1 MIFKFMIS
9 LFIEFN
15 ILKLNLVKLLKNR
28 PLIRSIIATWNIN
41 LIPLRNLWRLV
52 AEHNP
57 EVISLMRRSIK
68 SSNIN
73 QVY

>member
-1 MIFKFMIS
+1 MIS
-9 LFIEFN
+9 LFIGFN

-28 PLIRSIIATWNIN
+28 RLIRSIIATWNIN
-41 LIPLRNLWRLV
+41 LIPLHNLWRLV

-57 EVISLMRRSIK
+57 EVISLMRRLIK